1 MLIGFGLAADS
12 ALCPHSQ
19 RPTSIAAFGDSLT
32 EGAGASTPSRSF
44 PALAANLFDPPRT
57 LINRG
62 IGGQTSTQIA
72 ARQGGRELL
81 IAIKESN
88 PKNLF
93 PRTRDWMQSFETGTV
108 NGLTHELVNTGSDE
122 TGLPYGDVRIHGT
135 ADAAFTDFGRQIY
148 GAIATNHAAASGS
161 AWTVSG
167 DIQKIAGTTAGI
179 SSLRLTLIQAD
190 DLGGYVNEI
199 ATVAFGLDGARHSL
213 SATGVAMHPYI
224 RSTHLLDVI
233 PGSAVDIT
241 IRVFPGQFEAGSA
254 ATELVLTPGTGE
266 IPAYRPEAVVIS
278 RFDEGMAGWSSRN
291 QGGHTGPLFLQ
302 AGKLITANDD
312 GGALRGCELEIAPVP
327 QGKTIRVAF
336 DLEFVSGAGQIQ
348 IGGLQAAGGSWATTT
363 REGDPTWPISTA
375 GHHELIFTS
384 GNGAFG
390 NINCAAIA
398 FLASGSLL
406 SWSLDNV
413 LVSSGDDDPQV
424 EVAYASMDALYG
436 TSSIAGTILETSG
449 VITKV
454 SNGQLYF
461 TRTGEGGAISVA
473 YGTAFKPEDAM
484 ALRHDVQWIWAGR
497 NNATDRETVLSDIAA
512 MAFAVAGNRF
522 LVGSVLPSAAD
533 GTDIR
538 QAIADLNADLAVR
551 YGSRYVDLHAA
562 LVAAANITTGDQ
574 ADIAAGLVPRSL
586 RSDGLHLNDAGYAV
600 VAAAWV
606 DATLAMRW

>member
-12 ALCPHSQ
+12 SLCPHYPH
-19 RPTSIAAFGDSLT
+19 PTPIAAFGDSLT
-32 EGAGASTPSRSF
+32 EGAGASAPSHSF
-44 PALAANLFDPPRT
+44 PALAANLFHPPRT

-93 PRTRDWMQSFETGTV
+93 PRTRDWMQSFETGIV
-108 NGLTHELVNTGSDE
+108 NGLTHELVDVGSDDA
-122 TGLPYGDVRIHGT
+122 GLPYGDVRIYGT
-135 ADAAFTDFGRQIY
+135 ANAGFTDFGRQIY

-167 DIQKIAGTTAGI
+167 DIQKIGGALAGI
-179 SSLRLTLIQAD
+179 SSLRLALVQAD
-190 DLGGYVNEI
+190 DLGGYLNEI
-199 ATVAFGLDGARHSL
+199 ATVAFELDGARHSA
-213 SATGVAMHPYI
+213 SATGVAVHPYI

-233 PGSAVDIT
+233 PGNAVDIT
-241 IRVFPGQFEAGSA
+241 LRVFPGQFEAGSA
-254 ATELVLTPGTGE
+254 VTELVLTPGTGE
-266 IPAYRPEAVVIS
+266 IPAYRPEAVLIH
-278 RFDEGMAGWSSRN
+278 RFDETVAGWSSRN
-291 QGGHTGPLFLQ
+291 QDGHAAPLTVQ
-302 AGKLITANDD
+302 AGKLIAANDD

-336 DLEFVSGAGQIQ
+336 DLEFLSGAGQIQ

-375 GHHELIFTS
+375 GHHELVFTS
-384 GNGAFG
+384 GNAAFG
-390 NINCAAIA
+390 NTNCTAIA

-424 EVAYASMDALYG
+424 EIAHASIDALNG
-436 TSSIAGTILETSG
+436 TSSIVGTILEASG
-449 VITKV
+449 VITKG

-461 TRTGEGGAISVA
+461 TRTGEGEAIAVA
-473 YGTAFKPEDAM
+473 YGSAFTPDDAM
-484 ALRHDVQWIWAGR
+484 ALRRDVQWIWAGR
-497 NNATDRETVLSDIAA
+497 NNAADRQVVLSDIAA
-512 MAFAVAGNRF
+512 MALAVAGNRC

-533 GTDIR
+533 GPDIR

-551 YGSRYVDLHAA
+551 YGARYVDLHAA
-562 LVAAANITTGDQ
+562 LVAAANATTGDQ
-574 ADIAAGLVPRSL
+574 ADIATGLVPRSL
-586 RSDGLHLNDAGYAV
+586 RSDGLHLNDVGYAV
-600 VAAAWV
+600 VAAAWA